1 MQISLTMITAVTAEN
16 NFHHHV
22 ITGKLKVKSLI
33 FSYIITFCSLFVY
46 HVKFCQEFNTKQKIH
61 CFHNTRW
68 KKSKCQIKG
77 KWHSI
82 VRIYFRKR
90 KKGVDLANRQIS
102 VNRDGEKSYVV
113 LYAMQTTETSTTG
126 YIG

>member
-46 HVKFCQEFNTKQKIH
+46 HMWNFAKNLTQN
-61 CFHNTRW
+61 
-68 KKSKCQIKG
+68 KKYIA
-77 KWHSI
+77 SI
-82 VRIYFRKR
+82 IQDE
-90 KKGVDLANRQIS
+90 KKAS
-102 VNRDGEKSYVV
+102 AK
-113 LYAMQTTETSTTG
+113 
-126 YIG
+126 